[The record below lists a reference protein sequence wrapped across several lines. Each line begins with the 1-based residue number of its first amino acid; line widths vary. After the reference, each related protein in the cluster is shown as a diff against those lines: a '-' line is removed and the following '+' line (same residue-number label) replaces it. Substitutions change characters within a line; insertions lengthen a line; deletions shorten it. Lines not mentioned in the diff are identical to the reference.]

1 MSKKKPEP
9 SGDVDRELSIDDLKS
24 VVGGIV
30 EITTTDDQ
38 TIRWNLSLDGSS
50 TLSYNHLDGSTRTVK
65 VNKVR
70 RLKK

>member
-30 EITTTDDQ
+30 EITTTDNQ
-38 TIRWNLSLDGSS
+38 TIKWNLDQD

-65 VNKVR
+65 INKIK
-70 RLKK
+70 RLNK

>member
-9 SGDVDRELSIDDLKS
+9 SGDEELSIDELKS

-30 EITTTDDQ
+30 EITTTDNQ
-38 TIRWNLSLDGSS
+38 TIKWNLDTD
-50 TLSYNHLDGSTRTVK
+50 TLSYNHIDVSTRTVK
-65 VNKVR
+65 VNKIR

>member
-30 EITTTDDQ
+30 EITTTENQ
-38 TIRWNLSLDGSS
+38 TIKWNISTD

>member
-9 SGDVDRELSIDDLKS
+9 SGDEALSIDDLKS

-30 EITTTDDQ
+30 EITTTDNQ
-38 TIRWNLSLDGSS
+38 TIKWNLDTD

-65 VNKVR
+65 VNKIR

>member
-30 EITTTDDQ
+30 EITTTDNQ
-38 TIRWNLSLDGSS
+38 TIKWNISTD

>member
-30 EITTTDDQ
+30 EITTTDNQ
-38 TIRWNLSLDGSS
+38 TIKWNLSAD